1 MGEIKFEKAIQRL
14 EKIVDDLEKGEM
26 DIDKSL
32 EIFEEGIKMSRVC
45 SKKLNE
51 AEAKIEKLTKDQ
63 KGELVTELFP
73 VEDENDQLPWIL
85 VPPPEVSPIVFCKKV
100 SKKFMQSM
108 LGMGNW
114 IGN

>member
-73 VEDENDQLPWIL
+73 VQDENDQ
-85 VPPPEVSPIVFCKKV
+85 
-100 SKKFMQSM
+100 
-108 LGMGNW
+108 
-114 IGN
+114 

>member
-14 EKIVDDLEKGEM
+14 EKIVDDLEKGEL

-51 AEAKIEKLTKDQ
+51 AEAKIEKLTRDQ
-63 KGELVTELFP
+63 KGELVSELFP
-73 VEDENDQLPWIL
+73 VEDKND
-85 VPPPEVSPIVFCKKV
+85 S
-100 SKKFMQSM
+100 
-108 LGMGNW
+108 
-114 IGN
+114 

>member
-51 AEAKIEKLTKDQ
+51 AEAKIEKLTQDQ

-73 VEDENDQLPWIL
+73 AEDENDQ
-85 VPPPEVSPIVFCKKV
+85 
-100 SKKFMQSM
+100 
-108 LGMGNW
+108 
-114 IGN
+114 

>member
-14 EKIVDDLEKGEM
+14 EKIVDDLEKGEL

-51 AEAKIEKLTKDQ
+51 AEAKIEKLNQNQ
-63 KGELVTELFP
+63 KGELVTDLFP
-73 VEDENDQLPWIL
+73 VEDEDDA
-85 VPPPEVSPIVFCKKV
+85 KD
-100 SKKFMQSM
+100 
-108 LGMGNW
+108 
-114 IGN
+114 

>member
-14 EKIVDDLEKGEM
+14 EKIFEDLEKVEL

-51 AEAKIEKLTKDQ
+51 AEAKIEKLTQNQ
-63 KGELVTELFP
+63 KGELVTDLFP
-73 VEDENDQLPWIL
+73 VEDEDDA
-85 VPPPEVSPIVFCKKV
+85 KD
-100 SKKFMQSM
+100 
-108 LGMGNW
+108 
-114 IGN
+114 

>member
-14 EKIVDDLEKGEM
+14 EKIVEDLEKGEM

-73 VEDENDQLPWIL
+73 VEDENDQ
-85 VPPPEVSPIVFCKKV
+85 
-100 SKKFMQSM
+100 
-108 LGMGNW
+108 
-114 IGN
+114 

>member
-51 AEAKIEKLTKDQ
+51 AEAKIEKLTKGQ

-73 VEDENDQLPWIL
+73 LVEENDQ
-85 VPPPEVSPIVFCKKV
+85 
-100 SKKFMQSM
+100 
-108 LGMGNW
+108 
-114 IGN
+114 